1 METLDGTLH
10 FPHMASYDA
19 LVVQRETIY
28 TKFPFAIM
36 EAKNINDVQK
46 SVLFARKWNMLVSV
60 KTSGHD
66 FIGRSTAHGSLMIYL
81 GSMNGTKVNLSSTRN
96 PAGEITCESGNT
108 WLKVY
113 NEVKIY
119 YNKRLQ
125 LKGYT
130 CLYVRGRTNGNY
142 PHVAR
147 LYGCEL
153 KKPV

>member
-1 METLDGTLH
+1 
-10 FPHMASYDA
+10 
-19 LVVQRETIY
+19 
-28 TKFPFAIM
+28 
-36 EAKNINDVQK
+36 
-46 SVLFARKWNMLVSV
+46 MLVSV

-81 GSMNGTKVNLSSTRN
+81 GSMNDTKVNLSSIRN

-147 LYGCEL
+147 LYGCEF
-153 KKPV
+153 KKNV